1 MGMYK
6 NLTYFVS
13 TLIIFLLILIY
24 KLLGNIY
31 LRKRVEQELLE
42 KNEEVT
48 AIYEEIAASD
58 EELKANMQLLMEKQE
73 ELLRSEQ
80 RYRIVMESTMDIIW
94 EGDLVNNKRLF
105 SGKLFDI
112 LGYRAYEMEALDA
125 WFNIVHPED
134 IVRVKMGIKRQ
145 VEGKIEVEAF
155 EYRVKCKDGT
165 YKWVLSNTKCEFD
178 ENGTAIA
185 AFGAFT
191 DISELKEQQQRIKK
205 LAYYDSVTGLP
216 NRVMLSEMVAEEI
229 SKFNNSGNK
238 FALFFIDLD
247 DFKFVNDTYGHMV
260 GDKLLLEV
268 AKRLI
273 EIQAEN
279 MVAFR
284 LGGDEFN
291 ILLKN
296 IENKEEV
303 EMYSS
308 AVLKALA
315 EPIFIDGNMF
325 RVTHSGGIVLYP
337 ENGFDFDELLKKADT
352 AMYKSKESGKS
363 TYTFYHNSMGN
374 NALEKFKMQADL
386 HRAIENNEFM
396 LYYQPIIDVV
406 QGGIKGFEALI
417 RWNHP
422 EKGIVFP
429 DKFISVAE
437 ENGTIIEIGKWVIIN
452 ACKYAKSICDIGFT
466 NFYVSVNVSTL
477 QLLQRDFTDF
487 IFSTLENIGLSPELL
502 LLEITESVLM
512 ESMDLVIEKL
522 KKLKDNNI
530 KIALDDFGCGY
541 SSLKYLKMLP
551 INTVKIDKSFI
562 DDIKA
567 EDDVKG
573 MARSII
579 LLAKQLGLNVIGEG
593 VETKEQLSYLKKHG
607 CDRFQGYLISKPVPE
622 IEASNLLMLGVPS
635 TSAALLR

>member
-1 MGMYK
+1 MDMYK
-6 NLTYFVS
+6 NLTYFVC
-13 TLIIFLLILIY
+13 TLMVFLLILIY
-24 KLLGNIY
+24 KFLGNIY
-31 LRKRVEQELLE
+31 LRKRAEQELRE

-58 EELKANMQLLMEKQE
+58 EELKSNMQLLMEKQE

-94 EGDLVNNKRLF
+94 EGDLINNKRLF
-105 SGKLFDI
+105 SGKLYDV
-112 LGYRAYEMEALDA
+112 LGYKAYEMEALDA

-134 IVRVKMGIKRQ
+134 IGWVKRGIKQQ
-145 VEGKIEVEAF
+145 VEGKIEVESF

-178 ENGTAIA
+178 ENGAAIA
-185 AFGAFT
+185 VFGAFT
-191 DISELKEQQQRIKK
+191 DISELKEQRQRINK

-216 NRVMLSEMVAEEI
+216 NRVMLREMVEEEI
-229 SKFNNSGNK
+229 SEFDKSGNK
-238 FALFFIDLD
+238 FTLFFIDLD
-247 DFKFVNDTYGHMV
+247 DFKFVNDTYGHLV

-273 EIQAEN
+273 EIQTEN
-279 MVAFR
+279 MTTFR

-303 EMYSS
+303 EMYSK

-337 ENGFDFDELLKKADT
+337 ENGLDFDELLKKADT

-374 NALEKFKMQADL
+374 TAVEKFKMQSDL
-386 HRAIENNEFM
+386 YRAIENNEFM
-396 LYYQPIIDVV
+396 LYYQPIIDVD

-452 ACKYAKSICDIGFT
+452 ACKYAKSIYDIGYT

-477 QLLQRDFTDF
+477 QLIQRDFTDF
-487 IFSTLENIGLSPELL
+487 IFETLENIGLSPELL

-562 DDIKA
+562 DDIKS

-579 LLAKQLGLNVIGEG
+579 LLAKQLGLSVIGEG
-593 VETKEQLSYLKKHG
+593 VETNEQLSYLKKHG

-622 IEASNLLMLGVPS
+622 IEASSLLMQGVPS
-635 TSAALLR
+635 TSAAFMG

>member
-1 MGMYK
+1 M
-6 NLTYFVS
+6 V
-13 TLIIFLLILIY
+13 FLLILIY

-31 LRKRVEQELLE
+31 LRKRAEQELRE

-58 EELKANMQLLMEKQE
+58 EELKSNMQLLMEKQE

-94 EGDLVNNKRLF
+94 EGDLINNKRLF
-105 SGKLFDI
+105 SGKLYDV
-112 LGYRAYEMEALDA
+112 LGYKAYEMEALDA

-134 IVRVKMGIKRQ
+134 IGWVKRGIKQQ
-145 VEGKIEVEAF
+145 VEGKIEVESF

-178 ENGTAIA
+178 ENGAAIA
-185 AFGAFT
+185 VFGAFT
-191 DISELKEQQQRIKK
+191 DISELKEQQQRINK

-216 NRVMLSEMVAEEI
+216 NRVMLREMVEEEI
-229 SKFNNSGNK
+229 SRFDKSGNK

-279 MVAFR
+279 MATFR

-296 IENKEEV
+296 IENKEAV
-303 EMYSS
+303 EMCSK

-337 ENGFDFDELLKKADT
+337 ENGLDFDELLKKADT

-374 NALEKFKMQADL
+374 TAVEKFKMQSDL

-396 LYYQPIIDVV
+396 LYYQPIIDVD

-477 QLLQRDFTDF
+477 QLIQRDFTDF

-562 DDIKA
+562 DDIKS

-622 IEASNLLMLGVPS
+622 IEASTLLMQGVPS